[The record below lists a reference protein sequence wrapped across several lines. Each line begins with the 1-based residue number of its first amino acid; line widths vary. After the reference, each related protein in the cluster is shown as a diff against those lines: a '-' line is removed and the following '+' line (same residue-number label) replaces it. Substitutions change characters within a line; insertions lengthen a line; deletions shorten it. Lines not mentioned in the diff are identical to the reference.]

1 MKNSKWSYV
10 AAMVATLLF
19 VGCGGQSKQ
28 KAESEMNTDS
38 TNVASGQIQM
48 QKDSMLA
55 TLTLDGMKVTWI
67 RDNAQARLMPRTLFP
82 DASDALIDS
91 LSLQN
96 GVPASISTFLV
107 EKDGVRMLF
116 DTGMGAP
123 DSRLLEGL
131 KALHIS
137 PEDINY
143 LFITHF
149 HGDHI
154 GGMMKNDSVVF
165 PRAEVYASKVEYD
178 AWMKMPAEQKAQVE
192 KTMNAYK
199 NHLHLFAFGDTLPG
213 NVVAMNAVGHTPG
226 HTVFQ
231 AGKLLVIGDL
241 FHGAALQVIHP
252 EVCAQYDMDK
262 KGAIKS
268 RKYYL
273 QYARENGLTIAGMHL
288 PVPAFMK

>member
-10 AAMVATLLF
+10 AGMVAAMLF

-28 KAESEMNTDS
+28 KAEKEMNTDS
-38 TNVASGQIQM
+38 TNVEVSLVQM

-67 RDNAQARLMPRTLFP
+67 RDNAKARLMPRTLFP
-82 DASDALIDS
+82 DASDVQIDS

-131 KALHIS
+131 KALHIH

-165 PRAEVYASKVEYD
+165 PRAEVYASQLD
-178 AWMKMPAEQKAQVE
+178 
-192 KTMNAYK
+192 
-199 NHLHLFAFGDTLPG
+199 G
-213 NVVAMNAVGHTPG
+213 
-226 HTVFQ
+226 
-231 AGKLLVIGDL
+231 
-241 FHGAALQVIHP
+241 
-252 EVCAQYDMDK
+252 
-262 KGAIKS
+262 
-268 RKYYL
+268 
-273 QYARENGLTIAGMHL
+273 
-288 PVPAFMK
+288 